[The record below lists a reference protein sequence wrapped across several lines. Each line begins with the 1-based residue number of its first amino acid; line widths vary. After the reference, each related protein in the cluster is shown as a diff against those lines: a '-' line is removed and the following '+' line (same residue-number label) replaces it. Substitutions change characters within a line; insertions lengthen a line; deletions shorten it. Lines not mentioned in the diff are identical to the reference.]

1 MLDSILD
8 QTYGNWEVCIA
19 DGSPRG
25 QDVEKVLKKYAQKD
39 SRIRYEILGGN
50 RGISGNTNA
59 ALAMAKG
66 EYVILADHDDTIPPQ
81 AFYEVAKA
89 INKHP
94 DCDVLYSDED
104 KLDMDGKLYLI
115 LILCRILTRTC
126 LPV

>member
-50 RGISGNTNA
+50 RGIPEIPMQLLLWQRGN
-59 ALAMAKG
+59 M
-66 EYVILADHDDTIPPQ
+66 
-81 AFYEVAKA
+81 
-89 INKHP
+89 
-94 DCDVLYSDED
+94 
-104 KLDMDGKLYLI
+104 
-115 LILCRILTRTC
+115 
-126 LPV
+126 

>member
-39 SRIRYEILGGN
+39 SRIRYEILGKQGHF
-50 RGISGNTNA
+50 GNTNA

-66 EYVILADHDDTIPPQ
+66 
-81 AFYEVAKA
+81 
-89 INKHP
+89 N
-94 DCDVLYSDED
+94 
-104 KLDMDGKLYLI
+104 M
-115 LILCRILTRTC
+115 
-126 LPV
+126 